1 MNQIYQQQLNGKV
14 ALVTGGGTGIG
25 KSITETFVSR
35 GAKVVITGRREAP
48 LKELKTLYPK
58 QVDYIQADV
67 ARSGDAKKAVNFAV
81 EQFGQLDVL
90 VNNAGALLMAP
101 TVEASDEDT
110 AHVFAVNVLGVLS
123 FVREAIPYLTQTKG
137 NIINISSLAATGVMP
152 GAAAYSGSKAAV
164 DQISRILATEL
175 GPAGIR
181 VNVVSPGVT
190 RTDMA
195 ASVVEHDEILQGM
208 IAQTPLRRVGE
219 PIDIARVVAF
229 VASDEAGWVTG
240 QIIGASGGIF
250 L

>member
-1 MNQIYQQQLNGKV
+1 MSQMNQQHFSGKI

-48 LKELKTLYPK
+48 LKELSAQYPE
-58 QVDYIQADV
+58 QIAYIQADV
-67 ARSGDAKKAVNFAV
+67 AKSGDAKRVIDFVV
-81 EQFGQLDVL
+81 ERFGQLDVL
-90 VNNAGALLMAP
+90 VNNAGTILMAP
-101 TVEASDEDT
+101 AVEASDEDT
-110 AHVFAVNVLGVLS
+110 AHVFAVNVVGLLS
-123 FVREAIPYLTQTKG
+123 FVREAVPYLTKTKG
-137 NIINISSLAATGVMP
+137 NIVNISSLAATGVMP
-152 GAAAYSGSKAAV
+152 GAAAYAGSKAAV

-175 GPAGIR
+175 GPAAIR

-195 ASVVEHDEILQGM
+195 APVVEHDETLQGM
-208 IAQTPLRRVGE
+208 IAQTPLGRLGE

-229 VASDEAGWVTG
+229 IASDEAGWVTG
-240 QIIGASGGIF
+240 QILGASGGIF